1 MAASRIG
8 TVSTT
13 LIQKR
18 SVILASSG
26 FCSLSEEVTLGS
38 SAIPQIGH
46 DAGSGR
52 TISGCIGQTYSVFA
66 DAAAGTIGSKAIPHL
81 GQAPGL
87 LWRTS
92 GSMGQT

>member
-8 TVSTT
+8 NVRAT

-18 SVILASSG
+18 SVILASSE
-26 FCSLSEEVTLGS
+26 FCSLSPEMSLGS

-46 DAGSGR
+46 DPGSGR
-52 TISGCIGQTYSVFA
+52 TISECIGQTYSVFT
-66 DAAAGTIGSKAIPHL
+66 DAASGIIGSKAIPHL
-81 GQAPGL
+81 GHAPGS